1 MNTTLP
7 KRPLCDIINSN
18 VLSSTESNCVYQAV
32 FGEVL
37 WCALYCVATG
47 IGGGVFSQVQY
58 ILESD
63 VRANMVCDLWDC
75 GFSTD
80 QMLEL
85 QLSAKFNY
93 S

>member
-1 MNTTLP
+1 MP

-18 VLSSTESNCVYQAV
+18 VLPSTESNCVYQAV
-32 FGEVL
+32 FGEVF
-37 WCALYCVATG
+37 WCAVYCVATR
-47 IGGGVFSQVQY
+47 ISCGVFSQIQY
-58 ILESD
+58 ILEFD

-75 GFSTD
+75 DLSTD

-85 QLSAKFNY
+85 QLPAKLNY